1 MNHTAYSV
9 TARLQI
15 ARQLAPLVSL
25 MSPKPLRPF
34 LPPMPVAR
42 AMAVAFSLVLAC
54 GFAPT
59 AAAQTAPGATQSYT
73 VEAGDS
79 LQGIAQ
85 KLFKYGGSWQELR
98 DLNGIVRNAENRIY
112 PGQTLSIKSQWLEP
126 PKLPI
131 AQAKVITA
139 GQGASSMINGSANA
153 LLSTASL
160 VEGSRIK
167 TGPGAG
173 ATIELEDKSRAQL
186 APNTELELVQLRKD
200 GVTGQ
205 LRSVFRLISGSLQMA
220 VPKLLG
226 ASPDRLVVRTSTA
239 TVGIR
244 GTVFRVNV
252 LGDEAG
258 TTSEVLEGRAE
269 LDAGGSPV
277 PLPGGFGSKAA
288 PRAPALGAV
297 ALLPASSDFVRLP
310 LLEMK
315 PTTPTTAAGFEWAS
329 VPGAARYQ
337 VTLSRDS
344 QFEEV
349 ISTTSTAEA
358 KASFAAVPRGY
369 LFIKVR
375 AYDSNEIGGFDLTRS
390 LRM

>member
-1 MNHTAYSV
+1 MTRAAYLPV
-9 TARLQI
+9 AALPNL
-15 ARQLAPLVSL
+15 RQLALALALSWGCVG
-25 MSPKPLRPF
+25 
-34 LPPMPVAR
+34 VAN
-42 AMAVAFSLVLAC
+42 AQA
-54 GFAPT
+54 APE
-59 AAAQTAPGATQSYT
+59 ATQNYT
-73 VEAGDS
+73 VEAGDT
-79 LQGIAQ
+79 LQAIAQ

-98 DLNGIVRNAENRIY
+98 DLNNIARTSENRIF
-112 PGQTLSIKSQWLEP
+112 PGQSLLIKSKWLEAP
-126 PKLPI
+126 PLP
-131 AQAKVITA
+131 ATQAKVITF
-139 GQGASSMINGSANA
+139 GQGASRTDGGTTQA
-153 LLSTASL
+153 LQSTAPL
-160 VEGSRIK
+160 VEGSRVK

-200 GVTGQ
+200 SVTGQ
-205 LRSVFRLISGSLQMA
+205 LRSVFRLVSGSLQMA

-226 ASPDRLVVRTSTA
+226 ASPDRLVIRTATA

-297 ALLPASSDFVRLP
+297 ALLPASVDFVRLP

-315 PTTPTTAAGFEWAS
+315 PTTPTAPASFEWAS
-329 VPGAARYQ
+329 VAGAARYQ

-344 QFEEV
+344 QFEDV
-349 ISTTSTAEA
+349 LSTTSTLDA
-358 KASFAAVPRGY
+358 KVTFPAVPRGY
-369 LFIKVR
+369 VFIKVR
-375 AYDSNEIGGFDLTRS
+375 AFDGNEIGGFDLTRS

>member
-1 MNHTAYSV
+1 MNHPANSPVAQLPTAYMPSLRHLCV
-9 TARLQI
+9 A
-15 ARQLAPLVSL
+15 LALTCC
-25 MSPKPLRPF
+25 
-34 LPPMPVAR
+34 VA
-42 AMAVAFSLVLAC
+42 AVA
-54 GFAPT
+54 T
-59 AAAQTAPGATQSYT
+59 AQSSPVTTQNYT
-73 VEAGDS
+73 VEPGDS

-98 DLNGIVRNAENRIY
+98 DLNNIARNAENRIF
-112 PGQTLSIKSQWLEP
+112 PGQTLAIKSQWLEP
-126 PKLPI
+126 PKLPV
-131 AQAKVITA
+131 AQAKVITS
-139 GQGASSMINGSANA
+139 GQGASSTFQGNTNTLVSAA
-153 LLSTASL
+153 TL
-160 VEGSRIK
+160 VEGSRVK

-200 GVTGQ
+200 GATGQ
-205 LRSVFRLISGSLQMA
+205 LRSIFRLITGSMQMA

-226 ASPDRLVVRTSTA
+226 ATPDRLVIRTATA

-252 LGDEAG
+252 LDGDAG

-269 LDAGGSPV
+269 LEAEGSQV

-288 PRAPALGAV
+288 PRVKALDAV
-297 ALLPASSDFVRLP
+297 ALLPASKDFLKLP

-315 PTTPTTAAGFEWAS
+315 PTTPTTPASFEWAS
-329 VPGAARYQ
+329 VAGAARYQ

-344 QFEEV
+344 EFQDV
-349 ISTTSTAEA
+349 VSSASTAAA
-358 KASFAAVPRGY
+358 KVDFAAVPRGY

-375 AYDSNEIGGFDLTRS
+375 AYDSNEIGGFDLTKS